1 MAFVLS
7 FISSKN
13 HYWSVWG
20 QVMRSPWCESRCS
33 HQQVSRGHQSCLHY
47 RKMCLFKDFCSS
59 HLYHASPSSRI
70 KTGIYFQQGM
80 KSFLQ
85 KSVYSK
91 IKSCPRSTSHQKKF
105 RHIIFL
111 CVYVLKVRKRNI
123 VLLVDYIQ
131 TFTACLVLFQL
142 RKLHKVSFVKWH
154 LSLTCSDKIELW

>member
-1 MAFVLS
+1 MTFVLS
-7 FISSKN
+7 FISSEN

-33 HQQVSRGHQSCLHY
+33 HQQGSRGHQSRLHY
-47 RKMCLFKDFCSS
+47 SKMCLFRDFCYS
-59 HLYHASPSSRI
+59 HLYHASSSSRN
-70 KTGIYFQQGM
+70 KTGIYSQQGM

-91 IKSCPRSTSHQKKF
+91 SISCQRSTSHQKKF
-105 RHIIFL
+105 HYIIFFQ
-111 CVYVLKVRKRNI
+111 VYIQKVRKGHA

-131 TFTACLVLFQL
+131 TFTACLGLFQL
-142 RKLHKVSFVKWH
+142 RKLHKVFSIKCH